1 MLENALC
8 DEAINL
14 PEPVRQMS
22 AIYLAQISNL
32 TEVIE
37 QLAAELAAA
46 TKIDE
51 ELGKLWKY
59 PGDRPRHGQCRGG
72 LRAGPR
78 HLRQR
83 AQFRGVARPCPA
95 AEIHRREDEAWG
107 RKQDRLGRHP

>member
-1 MLENALC
+1 MLENGLG
-8 DEAINL
+8 DEAIDL

-32 TEVIE
+32 TEVTE
-37 QLAAELAAA
+37 QLAAELEAA
-46 TKIDE
+46 TKTDE
-51 ELGKLWKY
+51 ELGRLWKY
-59 PGDRPRHGQCRGG
+59 PGDRPRHGRCRGG

-95 AEIHRREDEAWG
+95 A
-107 RKQDRLGRHP
+107 